1 MSKILS
7 PKNILISLAIIGII
21 VLSRIFFPVP
31 LPAIILQA
39 EVIPGLSLFGFPI
52 TNTQVALWI
61 AEVTVMLVGWLAVRK
76 RELVPGRLQNALE
89 TAAEFFYNQANDL
102 VGDRTARAMLPLA
115 MTIFIVILACNWW
128 GRIPGFEA
136 IGVIEKPH
144 IAGVQTWKTQQLA
157 PWLYTVTA
165 DEGPTTTEADAKA
178 YKAAE
183 ALGKPEED
191 TEHHVPEYG
200 ALLPWLRATTTDL
213 NFTIALALVA
223 FVYIQYRGFKAN
235 GFRGYMHKFFNF
247 SGFIPAFVGLL
258 ELVSE
263 FAKIISFSFRLF
275 GNIFAGTVLVFVM
288 SFLLPWLVPIPFAGL
303 EIFIGFIQA
312 LVFALLVIVFSAGAM
327 ESHEH
332 HPEIPVADTDAAA
345 TAETAMD
352 AVHHRA
358 PKQAHA

>member
-1 MSKILS
+1 MSKIFS
-7 PKNILISLAIIGII
+7 PKNILISLAIIGVI
-21 VLSRIFFPVP
+21 VFSRIFFPVP
-31 LPAIILQA
+31 LPAIILAA
-39 EVIPGLSLFGFPI
+39 EAIPGLTILGFPI

-61 AEVTVMLVGWLAVRK
+61 ADITVLLIGWLAVRK
-76 RELVPGRLQNALE
+76 RAMVPGRLQNAIE
-89 TAAEFFYNQANDL
+89 SMVEFFYNQGKDL
-102 VGDRTARAMLPLA
+102 VGDKTARAMLPLA
-115 MTIFIVILACNWW
+115 MTFFAVILACNWW

-136 IGVIEKPH
+136 IGAIEKPH
-144 IAGVQTWKTQQLA
+144 VAGVQTWKTQQLA
-157 PWLYTVTA
+157 PWLYTIIAEPGPVTS
-165 DEGPTTTEADAKA
+165 EADA
-178 YKAAE
+178 KAAE
-183 ALGKPEED
+183 ALGKAQETQPE
-191 TEHHVPEYG
+191 HRMPVYG
-200 ALLPWLRATTTDL
+200 TLIPWLRATTTDL

-223 FVYIQYRGFKAN
+223 FAYIQYRGFKAN
-235 GFRGYMHKFFNF
+235 GFGGYLHKFFNF

-332 HPEIPVADTDAAA
+332 HPEIPVQDSFQEAYQQERAEHKAGRA
-345 TAETAMD
+345 T
-352 AVHHRA
+352 
-358 PKQAHA
+358 QHA

>member
-1 MSKILS
+1 MSKIFS
-7 PKNILISLAIIGII
+7 PKNILISLAIIGVI
-21 VLSRIFFPVP
+21 VFSRIFFPVP
-31 LPAIILQA
+31 LPAIILAA
-39 EVIPGLSLFGFPI
+39 EAIPGLTILGFPI

-61 AEVTVMLVGWLAVRK
+61 ADITVLLIGWLAVRK
-76 RELVPGRLQNALE
+76 RAMVPGRLQNAIE
-89 TAAEFFYNQANDL
+89 SMVEFFYNQGKDL
-102 VGDRTARAMLPLA
+102 VGDKTARAMLPLA
-115 MTIFIVILACNWW
+115 MTFFAVILACNWL

-136 IGVIEKPH
+136 IGAIEKPH
-144 IAGVQTWKTQQLA
+144 VAGVQTWKTQQLA
-157 PWLYTVTA
+157 PWLYTIIAEPGPVTS
-165 DEGPTTTEADAKA
+165 EADA
-178 YKAAE
+178 KAAE
-183 ALGKPEED
+183 ALGKAQETQPE
-191 TEHHVPEYG
+191 HRMPVYG
-200 ALLPWLRATTTDL
+200 TLIPWLRATTTDL

-223 FVYIQYRGFKAN
+223 FAYIQYRGFKAN
-235 GFRGYMHKFFNF
+235 GFGGYLHKFFNF

-345 TAETAMD
+345 TAEQAMD

-358 PKQAHA
+358 PSQAHV

>member
-1 MSKILS
+1 MSTIFS
-7 PKNILISLAIIGII
+7 PKNILIFLAIVAII
-21 VLSRIFFPVP
+21 IFSRIFFPVP
-31 LPAIILQA
+31 LPAIILAA
-39 EVIPGLSLFGFPI
+39 EVIPGFTILGFPI

-61 AEVTVMLVGWLAVRK
+61 AEITVLVIGWLAVRK
-76 RELVPGRLQNALE
+76 REMVPGRLQSALE
-89 TAAEFFYNQANDL
+89 WAFEFFYNQGNDL
-102 VGDRTARAMLPLA
+102 VGDRTARAMMPLA
-115 MTIFIVILACNWW
+115 MTIFVVILACNWW

-144 IAGVQTWKTQQLA
+144 VAGVQTWKTKQLL
-157 PWLYTVTA
+157 PGLYTIIAEPGPVTS
-165 DEGPTTTEADAKA
+165 EADAKA
-178 YKAAE
+178 AA
-183 ALGKPEED
+183 ALSVAPE
-191 TEHHVPEYG
+191 TEPAHRVPEYG
-200 ALLPWLRATTTDL
+200 TLIPWLRATTTDL
-213 NFTIALALVA
+213 NFTIALALIA
-223 FVYIQYRGFKAN
+223 FVYIQYRGIRAN
-235 GFRGYMHKFFNF
+235 GFGGYLHKFFNF

-332 HPEIPVADTDAAA
+332 HPEIPVADTDAA
-345 TAETAMD
+345 ETAAQAME
-352 AVHHRA
+352 AVHHHA
-358 PKQAHA
+358 PHKTPA